1 LTAKISDEEEIP
13 MPLYALGDA
22 RPDLPADGDYW
33 IAPNAS
39 VIGRVRLARGAS
51 IWFGAVVRGDNEW
64 ISIGENTNIQD
75 GSVLHSDDGVP
86 LTIGANVTV
95 GHAVV
100 LHGASVADNCLIGMS
115 ATLLNRCRIGAYS
128 IVAAHA
134 LIPEGKEYPERSLIL
149 GAPARVARTL
159 TDSEAAMLP
168 LSAHHYVEN
177 ARRFRR
183 DLTRVSEQ

>member
-1 LTAKISDEEEIP
+1 
-13 MPLYALGDA
+13 MPLYSLAESH
-22 RPDLPADGDYW
+22 PDLPADGDYW
-33 IAPNAS
+33 IAPTAT
-39 VIGRVRLARGAS
+39 VIGRVRLGRGAS
-51 IWFGAVVRGDNEW
+51 VWFGAVIRGDNEW

-86 LTIGANVTV
+86 LSIGANVTV

-100 LHGASVADNCLIGMS
+100 LHGASVADNCLIGMH
-115 ATLLNRCRIGAYS
+115 ATLLNRCRIGASS

-149 GAPARVARTL
+149 GAPARVARAL
-159 TDSEAAMLP
+159 TDDEVAMLP
-168 LSAHHYVEN
+168 LSAAHYVEN

-183 DLTRVSEQ
+183 DLKKLSEQSDSE